1 MPNGS
6 RSFANWSQQ
15 VPRTPRRV
23 SRCPPQVCVEELQRP
38 GSTAYQMRSVA
49 VPFGNC
55 IEPSNVKAGGKAC
68 PIRFQCAGCGFYR
81 RWLDEDTS
89 VIRRLT
95 EPAANLPIKGSR
107 LCADTQYRSD
117 WAAVTGTAH
126 APRRRV
132 LAVLRSD
139 HSTALKGIHVD

>member
-1 MPNGS
+1 M
-6 RSFANWSQQ
+6 
-15 VPRTPRRV
+15 
-23 SRCPPQVCVEELQRP
+23 
-38 GSTAYQMRSVA
+38 
-49 VPFGNC
+49 
-55 IEPSNVKAGGKAC
+55 

-95 EPAANLPIKGSR
+95 EPAANLPIKRSR
-107 LCADTQYRSD
+107 LCADTEYRSA

-126 APRRRV
+126 A
-132 LAVLRSD
+132 VLRSA